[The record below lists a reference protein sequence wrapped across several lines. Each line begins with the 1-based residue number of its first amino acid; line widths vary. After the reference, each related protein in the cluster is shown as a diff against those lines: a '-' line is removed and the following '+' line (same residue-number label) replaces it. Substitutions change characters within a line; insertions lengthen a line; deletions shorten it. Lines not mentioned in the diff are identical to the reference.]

1 MLNLISSLHFVL
13 RSSPMP
19 GALLLPYLPMCSEAA
34 AFQKRHEKGFLLLR
48 GESAHVGFCYSILK

>member
-1 MLNLISSLHFVL
+1 MLNLISSLLFVL

-34 AFQKRHEKGFLLLR
+34 AFQKHHEKGFLLLR
-48 GESAHVGFCYSILK
+48 GSLPMLGSAIPF